1 MAAKLKELG
10 SGDAIESFVDEI
22 THLVRSQV
30 AAVLGNVLV
39 VMPVV
44 LGIALLMLHT
54 LGTPPISEKQ
64 ALHVLE
70 SLHLLGPSVFL
81 PPSRGAAVC
90 LQHHCRVDGKL
101 VRAGAHGLGHSIQPT
116 HHPPAGTQRARHAG
130 RVFLRENISGFA
142 ANISLGFMLGLVPV
156 IATFFGLGLDVRHVT
171 LSAGQIAAACATLG
185 LEVLHQP
192 GFWWAVATL
201 PCWGVQRG

>member
-1 MAAKLKELG
+1 MTAPAMAAKLKELG

-54 LGTPPISEKQ
+54 LGTPPISEK
-64 ALHVLE
+64 AGAACAGVAAPAGPIGVFCRLH
-70 SLHLLGPSVFL
+70 G
-81 PPSRGAAVC
+81 GAAVC

-116 HHPPAGTQRARHAG
+116 HHPPAGHCARGTLGA
-130 RVFLRENISGFA
+130 LPAREHLGLCV
-142 ANISLGFMLGLVPV
+142 NISLGFMLGLVPV

-192 GFWWAVATL
+192 GFW
-201 PCWGVQRG
+201 